1 MADLYSLVKKQ
12 DEKIDDLLKTA
23 KENKDLLTGIDT
35 RLVSE
40 PVQTEPSA
48 SAIPEKIQVELPA
61 NIATNESVKRLV
73 EAALAKQ
80 KIEALKSLDFSQFPK
95 EIAEAFATAFKDG
108 LDENVKKAL
117 HAGIRNEFA
126 SQTSQ
131 FNESAKRLNDRMY
144 SIINGAI
151 WAAIPMWVYAV
162 AGIIVLVAV
171 GLGIWCYNLNQDN
184 AHLQKVEWLYRYERV
199 SYDTEGIRNMML
211 REEAMMVGS
220 RQEQDSIK
228 EMTIRLERRKRA
240 ERTHVY
246 FRPSDPWT
254 PESNNHLW

>member
-12 DEKIDDLLKTA
+12 DEKIDDLLRTA

-35 RLVSE
+35 RLASAPERTSSE
-40 PVQTEPSA
+40 PAVPD
-48 SAIPEKIQVELPA
+48 KIQVELPES
-61 NIATNESVKRLV
+61 IATNESVKKLV
-73 EAALAKQ
+73 EAALVKQ
-80 KIEALKSLDFSQFPK
+80 KVDALKSLDFSQFPK
-95 EIAEAFATAFKDG
+95 EIAEAFGRAFKDG
-108 LDENVKKAL
+108 LDENVKKVL

-151 WAAIPMWVYAV
+151 WAAIPKWVYAV
-162 AGIIVLVAV
+162 AGALLLIAV
-171 GLGIWCYNLNQDN
+171 GLGIWCYNLYKENE
-184 AHLQKVEWLYRYERV
+184 HLQKVEWLYRYERV
-199 SYDTEGIRNMML
+199 SYDAEGIRNMML
-211 REEAMMVGS
+211 REEAMMVGN

-228 EMTIRLERRKRA
+228 EMTIRLERRKSA
-240 ERTHVY
+240 DRTHVY

-254 PESNNHLW
+254 PKFNNHLW